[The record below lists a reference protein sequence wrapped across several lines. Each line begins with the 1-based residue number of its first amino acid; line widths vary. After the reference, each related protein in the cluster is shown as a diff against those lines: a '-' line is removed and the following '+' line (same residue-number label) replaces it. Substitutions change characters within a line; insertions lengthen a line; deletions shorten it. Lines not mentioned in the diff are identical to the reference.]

1 MRRTGQ
7 WLRFIG
13 LLIEMIGFLGVL
25 RDPSGRSLP
34 QVSIPGG
41 PVVSI
46 AWVAFALGLIIWL
59 VGQVLIA
66 AGRPPRRTL

>member
-25 RDPSGRSLP
+25 RDPAARSLP
-34 QVSIPGG
+34 RFQIPGG

-46 AWVAFALGLIIWL
+46 AWVAFVLGLVVWL
-59 VGQVLIA
+59 VGQILIA
-66 AGRPPRRTL
+66 AGRPPRRTP